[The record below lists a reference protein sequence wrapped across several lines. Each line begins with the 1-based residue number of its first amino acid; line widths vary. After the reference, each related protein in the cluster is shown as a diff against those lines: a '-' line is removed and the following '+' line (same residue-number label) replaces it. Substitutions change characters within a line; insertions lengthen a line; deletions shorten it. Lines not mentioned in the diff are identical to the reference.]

1 MRGCS
6 VEGCEARHR
15 AHGFCNV
22 HYQRWLKKG
31 DPLAKVQLRAPDHI
45 RFWNKV
51 ERTDDPNGCWHWK
64 IKKDLNAYGQFR
76 SKELGPV
83 GAHRFAFYLANGFLP
98 EETMHTCDVRSC
110 VNPRHLVAG
119 TRSENMRDMVT
130 KQRHRKDYYQGSDH
144 HMAKLTDDDV
154 RAIRA
159 STEKNRPLANRY
171 GVEIQTIRAIQS
183 RKTWKH
189 ID

>member
-1 MRGCS
+1 MQGCS
-6 VEGCEARHR
+6 IEGCDAPHKSL
-15 AHGFCNV
+15 GYCNR
-22 HYQRWLKKG
+22 HYQRLKKKG
-31 DPLAKVQLRAPDHI
+31 AADAEVQLRAPDHI

-51 ERTDDPNGCWHWK
+51 ERGAPDECWHWK
-64 IKKDLNAYGQFR
+64 IKKGLNTYGQFR

-119 TRSENMRDMVT
+119 TRSENMRDMVA
-130 KQRHRKDYYQGSDH
+130 KQRQRKDYYQGEAH
-144 HMAKLTDDDV
+144 HMAKLTADDV

-159 STEKNRPLANRY
+159 SSDKGVVLAARY
-171 GVEIQTIRAIQS
+171 GVQPGHITSIRT